1 MSLDMFICNVSP
13 NFHSEDIKSNRIVH
27 AIYFDTNFRYS
38 ICFSGPLLALALA
51 REDAVT
57 GWREKLGPK
66 EVDKAKEEAPDSFR
80 AQYAIDDVH
89 INQFHGSDSM
99 EAAQRELEYFF
110 PMQQTVAAIK
120 PDAFQTK
127 GTAMHIQLK
136 GSREKSI

>member
-1 MSLDMFICNVSP
+1 MRVTQQERGKKTI
-13 NFHSEDIKSNRIVH
+13 H
-27 AIYFDTNFRYS
+27 AIFFDTDFRYS
-38 ICFSGPLLALALA
+38 IYFSGPLLALALA

-66 EVDKAKEEAPDSFR
+66 EVDVAKEEAPDSFR

-89 INQFHGSDSM
+89 INQFHGSDSV

-136 GSREKSI
+136 RSRER